1 MHFYVLFTLKFV
13 NSEDLMSEK
22 SKIDTRKGSASES
35 VDRGI
40 IVIKSVKFTVNILR

>member
-1 MHFYVLFTLKFV
+1 MNL
-13 NSEDLMSEK
+13 EDLISDK